1 MSYKEKIQ
9 ALINKVPKTLVD
21 LDIPREQARVQHR
34 HPQILLLTE
43 NKVIGQKA

>member
-21 LDIPREQARVQHR
+21 LDIPREQGRVPTLASSNFYCRNHE
-34 HPQILLLTE
+34 T
-43 NKVIGQKA
+43 